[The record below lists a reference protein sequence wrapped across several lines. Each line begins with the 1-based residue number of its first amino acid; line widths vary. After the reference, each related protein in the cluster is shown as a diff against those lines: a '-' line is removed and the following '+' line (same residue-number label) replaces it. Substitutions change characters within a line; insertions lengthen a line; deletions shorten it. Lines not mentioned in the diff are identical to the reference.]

1 MTPLR
6 YLGAL
11 LVFGAQVATSQES
24 SPGREALARGRLA
37 ARRVVTIKA
46 PVVNA
51 SSSQQ
56 QLLDALAIATMYRLR
71 YDYRASDAWHGRLMA
86 NASSWHT
93 EIGRLATLGQALS
106 LVTRWRPDSALS
118 LLRRVAADAR
128 TAGDT
133 RAEAEALMVMA
144 PLLGRR
150 GLGDSAQVAVDRATV
165 LLPLDAPGAAGRACG
180 TAIQLRTRSLRAAD
194 SLVQAGLRAARAER
208 DSVTL
213 ARCLLAEGMV
223 HEARGSQGASY
234 GSLVQALQL
243 AGEMG
248 DEDLLASIEQWLA
261 YASVAYGSNVPVAR
275 RYAERAIA
283 RATRAGNPITVAW
296 ARLNLAQAALRVGD
310 AAVAWR
316 NAAEAMRVFQRLGDS
331 QGEANVAILQ
341 AQADV
346 LGGRLEEGVAGY
358 ASAERAITV
367 ATGAS
372 SALQLKFRR
381 ALALIDL
388 GRVREAAVLTD
399 SILSVATA
407 AGVRGMLRANVPY
420 LQARLALSQGRSDDA
435 IGGLQR
441 FVAAVG
447 NARHDLLDGNLRIAE
462 AHAIAGRLALAD
474 SFYTVGMRA
483 LDGLR
488 GPNAERSDVLRLMS
502 GQRFDSDTDLGVAT
516 IVNRF
521 VVGGQVDR
529 GFSIAESER
538 ARWLWL
544 QRSRRH
550 ALDTIAAAPDVLDD
564 RRLDVTELQALVPPR
579 TAVVSFVTGRG
590 GEPTTAF
597 VLWDGGVRAISL
609 TPIDSLRSAIS
620 RLTVLMESDRPTQA
634 VAASLGARLLAP
646 VVRLLP
652 PAITHLRIV
661 PDGQLYHVP
670 FDALLV
676 GGQPLVAR
684 YVTSMVPSVR
694 LALAPSRGS
703 GGGRVLALGDPV
715 FDSRYGLSRLR
726 GSEEEVRA
734 VIRAARDQGTALL
747 RTAAQGNAIATADWR
762 GISTLHLATHARVED
777 HGLFETA
784 IYLSGNASD
793 DGRIGTAELARWSVP
808 VDLVVLSACR
818 TVGGFVATGEGVQ
831 GLVGPLLE
839 AGARAVAATYWDVRD
854 RSLVELMRVFYA
866 GMAEGATAGDALARA
881 KRQLIARGVS
891 PRTWASVGIIGDD
904 RVRPLAPPPNARPA
918 SESRFGGTNR
928 PRFAR

>member
-1 MTPLR
+1 MTLK
-6 YLGAL
+6 
-11 LVFGAQVATSQES
+11 T
-24 SPGREALARGRLA
+24 
-37 ARRVVTIKA
+37 
-46 PVVNA
+46 PVVGA
-51 SSSQQ
+51 ASSQQ
-56 QLLDALAIATMYRLR
+56 QLLDALAVATMHRLR
-71 YDYRASDAWHGRLMA
+71 YDHRASDLWHSRVMA
-86 NASSWHT
+86 NANSWRSDL
-93 EIGRLATLGQALS
+93 GRLAALGYATS
-106 LVTRWRPDSALS
+106 LVTRWRPDSALG
-118 LLRRVAADAR
+118 LLQRVVRDAQGAGDAR
-128 TAGDT
+128 T
-133 RAEAEALMVMA
+133 EAEALMLMA

-150 GLGDSAQVAVDRATV
+150 GQGDSAQAAVDRASQ

-194 SLVQAGLRAARAER
+194 SLVQAGLRAARVER
-208 DSVTL
+208 DSLTL

-223 HEARGSQGASY
+223 LEARGSQSASGGA
-234 GSLVQALQL
+234 LNQALLL
-243 AGEMG
+243 AGALH
-248 DEDLLASIEQWLA
+248 DQDLVASIEQWMA
-261 YASVAYGSNVPVAR
+261 YAFVSYGSNVPAAR

-283 RATRAGNPITVAW
+283 RATRTENPITVAW
-296 ARLNLAQAALRVGD
+296 ARLNLAQVALRVGD

-316 NAAEAMRVFQRLGDS
+316 NADEAMRSFRRLGDA

-358 ASAERAITV
+358 ARAEAVITAV
-367 ATGAS
+367 QGANAT
-372 SALQLKFRR
+372 LQLKFRR
-381 ALALIDL
+381 AMALIDL
-388 GRVREAAVLTD
+388 GRLREAEVVTD
-399 SILSVATA
+399 SVQVLATA
-407 AGVRGMLRANVPY
+407 AGVQGILRANLPY
-420 LQARLALSQGRSDDA
+420 LRGRVALKQGRFDEA
-435 IGGLQR
+435 ITGFQR
-441 FVAAVG
+441 FLAVVG
-447 NARHDLLDGNLRIAE
+447 SARHDQLDGNLRVAE
-462 AHAIAGRLALAD
+462 AHALAGRLALSD
-474 SFYTVGMRA
+474 SFYTIGMRA

-488 GPNAERSDVLRLMS
+488 GPNGERADILRLMS

-521 VVGGQVDR
+521 VLGGQVER
-529 GFSIAESER
+529 AFSVAESER
-538 ARWLWL
+538 ARWLWI

-550 ALDTIAAAPDVLDD
+550 ALDTLEAAPVILDD
-564 RRLDVTELQALVPPR
+564 RRLDVAELQSLVPPR

-597 VLWDGGVRAISL
+597 VMWDGGVRAASL
-609 TPIDSLRSAIS
+609 APIDSMRSAIS
-620 RLTVLMESDRPTQA
+620 RLTTLMEDDRPTRA
-634 VAASLGARLLAP
+634 ITESLGTQLLQS

-652 PAITHLRIV
+652 PTTTHLRIV

-670 FDALLV
+670 FDALVV
-676 GGQPLVAR
+676 GGQPLVMR
-684 YVTSMVPSVR
+684 YVTSTVPSVR
-694 LALAPSRGS
+694 LALAPSQGS
-703 GGGRVLALGDPV
+703 RGGRVLAFGDPV

-784 IYLSGNASD
+784 IYLSGNATD

-854 RSLVELMRVFYA
+854 RSLVQLMRLFYE
-866 GMAEGATAGDALARA
+866 GMATGATAGDALARA
-881 KRQLIARGVS
+881 KRVLIQRGVS
-891 PRTWASVGIIGDD
+891 PRTWASVGIVGDD
-904 RVRPLAPPPNARPA
+904 RVRPFAAAPNARPA
-918 SESRFGGTNR
+918 SESRFAGTNR
-928 PRFAR
+928 PRVAR